1 MCNGHERRKD
11 KRREK
16 LYMAEVRVKRHE
28 DHETE
33 STGWESVTLH
43 NLSVGGTFFIYR
55 KDLEIGTLL
64 DLKIDGTET
73 RRTINCI
80 GKVTRA
86 EQFQSTSMFC
96 TAIKFINIRKKDKE
110 TINTSITEDLEQANK
125 AVVA

>member
-1 MCNGHERRKD
+1 MCNGHDRRKD

-28 DHETE
+28 GHETG
-33 STGWESVTLH
+33 STGWDSATLH

-73 RRTINCI
+73 RRTINCV

-110 TINTSITEDLEQANK
+110 TINTNVAEDLEQASK
-125 AVVA
+125 TAVA

>member
-16 LYMAEVRVKRHE
+16 LYMAEVRIKRHE
-28 DHETE
+28 GHETE
-33 STGWESVTLH
+33 STGWDSVTLH

-55 KDLEIGTLL
+55 KDLGIGTLL

-73 RRTINCI
+73 RRTIKCV

-110 TINTSITEDLEQANK
+110 TINTNVAEDLEQANK
-125 AVVA
+125 AAVA

>member
-1 MCNGHERRKD
+1 MCNGHERREY

-28 DHETE
+28 GHETE
-33 STGWESVTLH
+33 STGWDSVTLH
-43 NLSVGGTFFIYR
+43 NLSVGGTFFVYR

-73 RRTINCI
+73 MRTINCV

-96 TAIKFINIRKKDKE
+96 TAIKFVNIRKKEKE
-110 TINTSITEDLEQANK
+110 TINTSVAEDLEQANK
-125 AVVA
+125 TAVA

>member
-28 DHETE
+28 GHETG
-33 STGWESVTLH
+33 STGWDSVTLH

-55 KDLEIGTLL
+55 KDLGIGTLL
-64 DLKIDGTET
+64 DLKINGTET
-73 RRTINCI
+73 RRTINCV

-96 TAIKFINIRKKDKE
+96 TAIKFINIKKKDKE
-110 TINTSITEDLEQANK
+110 TINTNVTEDLEQANK
-125 AVVA
+125 TAVA

>member
-28 DHETE
+28 GHETV
-33 STGWESVTLH
+33 STGWDSATLH

-64 DLKIDGTET
+64 DLKIDGIET
-73 RRTINCI
+73 MRTIKCV

-110 TINTSITEDLEQANK
+110 TINTNVAEDLEQANK
-125 AVVA
+125 TAVA

>member
-28 DHETE
+28 GHETE
-33 STGWESVTLH
+33 STGWDSVTLH

-55 KDLEIGTLL
+55 KDLGIGTLL

-73 RRTINCI
+73 RRTINCV

-86 EQFQSTSMFC
+86 EQFQSTSMFY

-110 TINTSITEDLEQANK
+110 TINTNVAEDLEQANK
-125 AVVA
+125 AAVA

>member
-1 MCNGHERRKD
+1 MCNGHDRRKD

-28 DHETE
+28 GHETE
-33 STGWESVTLH
+33 STGWDSVTLH
-43 NLSVGGTFFIYR
+43 NFSVGGTFFIYR

-73 RRTINCI
+73 KRTINCI

-110 TINTSITEDLEQANK
+110 TINTSITEDLEHANK
-125 AVVA
+125 AAVA

>member
-1 MCNGHERRKD
+1 MCNGHDRRKD

-28 DHETE
+28 GHETG
-33 STGWESVTLH
+33 STGWDSATLH

-64 DLKIDGTET
+64 DLKIDGIET
-73 RRTINCI
+73 MRTIKCV

-96 TAIKFINIRKKDKE
+96 TAIKFINIKKKDKE
-110 TINTSITEDLEQANK
+110 TINTNVAEDLEQANK
-125 AVVA
+125 TAVA

>member
-28 DHETE
+28 GHETV
-33 STGWESVTLH
+33 STGWDSATLH

-64 DLKIDGTET
+64 DLKIDGIET
-73 RRTINCI
+73 MRTIKCV

-96 TAIKFINIRKKDKE
+96 TAIKFVNIRKKEKE
-110 TINTSITEDLEQANK
+110 TINTSVAEDLEQANK
-125 AVVA
+125 TAVA